1 MLNEG
6 SITQDQYDK
15 QLYKRLETNKLIVY
29 QKDLRVLAIYRE
41 MSAGSTMNPQTIK
54 NEDVSEKEYAAV
66 SQQLD
71 SLPGVNTTMDWDRR
85 YLMDTLRS
93 IFGSVST
100 SSEGIPKELTEQYLA
115 KGYSRNDELVNLFRV
130 SI

>member
-1 MLNEG
+1 
-6 SITQDQYDK
+6 
-15 QLYKRLETNKLIVY
+15 
-29 QKDLRVLAIYRE
+29 

-85 YLMDTLRS
+85 YPYGDTLRS

-115 KGYSRNDELVNLFRV
+115 KGYSRNDRV
-130 SI
+130 GKSYLEYQYEDILRGKKKNEIYY

>member
-41 MSAGSTMNPQTIK
+41 MSAGSTMNA
-54 NEDVSEKEYAAV
+54 N
-66 SQQLD
+66 
-71 SLPGVNTTMDWDRR
+71 N
-85 YLMDTLRS
+85 
-93 IFGSVST
+93 
-100 SSEGIPKELTEQYLA
+100 
-115 KGYSRNDELVNLFRV
+115 
-130 SI
+130 

>member
-85 YLMDTLRS
+85 YPYGDTLRS
-93 IFGSVST
+93 IFGSVS
-100 SSEGIPKELTEQYLA
+100 IK
-115 KGYSRNDELVNLFRV
+115 
-130 SI
+130 